1 VTGVGGTLGFVPAQ
15 PRPAKSIN
23 RRRHRLFVTRHTEY
37 HLRADECVGVRDRD
51 SGQWLR
57 DHAALR
63 LRAIRLPPNGHDVQW
78 VGRRIQFWGLGTD
91 VVTSPVVSIG
101 RPPKDS
107 LERYISNACAGEIVA
122 AC

>member
-1 VTGVGGTLGFVPAQ
+1 M
-15 PRPAKSIN
+15 SIN

-37 HLRADECVGVRDRD
+37 HLRSDECVGVRDRE

-57 DHAALR
+57 HHAALR

-101 RPPKDS
+101 RPPRDS
-107 LERYISNACAGEIVA
+107 VERYISNASAGEITHA
-122 AC
+122 RA